1 MCLEMGY
8 FYLYLQITIQTGN
21 MMIHHQI
28 WGTIRPEQDAHR
40 QIKAIKGTDKFAAM
54 AKEKP
59 RT

>member
-1 MCLEMGY
+1 
-8 FYLYLQITIQTGN
+8 
-21 MMIHHQI
+21 MMIHHQV